1 MLKKYLYAMF
11 LLFEAFVVV
20 VCFCHIMTA
29 TDKQTYARKSNTAVF
44 QSGNQILAIP
54 LSWSW

>member
-20 VCFCHIMTA
+20 VCFCHSTTA
-29 TDKQTYARKSNTAVF
+29 TDKQTYARQSNTAVF
-44 QSGNQILAIP
+44 QSGGQIPAIP